1 MLGAGIK
8 SKLSRKESKF
18 DLMKKK
24 EQAEAEQKRKD
35 RERKMKELS
44 KNMSRK
50 DKRDTYRFLTKH
62 GLTMEEAK
70 EYT

>member
-1 MLGAGIK
+1 
-8 SKLSRKESKF
+8 
-18 DLMKKK
+18 MKKK